1 LNKIICTSSNRRRSD
16 AKEVVLSYMDYRRF
30 ACIAYADGMLLDGV
44 GYEEEEREETS
55 LPYGLRP
62 KLAWVR

>member
-1 LNKIICTSSNRRRSD
+1 
-16 AKEVVLSYMDYRRF
+16 MDYRRF